1 MSLNF
6 AKNQKKNKNINFIKK
21 LLGKIKENF
30 ICDDTK
36 NEIKNEFLE
45 PLYLEIRNFILPHY
59 IIFIILLVIIII
71 LLLYQILIINQT
83 NK

>member
-1 MSLNF
+1 MSSNSQ
-6 AKNQKKNKNINFIKK
+6 KNNKKKSVNFIKA

-30 ICDDTK
+30 MCDETK
-36 NEIKNEFLE
+36 SEIKNEFLE
-45 PLYLEIRNFILPHY
+45 PLYMEIRNFILPHY

-71 LLLYQILIINQT
+71 LLLYQIYLVKNY